1 MEGLK
6 KTRTGKYRAAD
17 VDRLLMKLR
26 CDYESCL
33 REQKLR
39 ILELRNENKTLM
51 ALTERY
57 QADAQYVSEI
67 IVRAEQTAKAIVEQA
82 EMKAMKCLSESEAMS
97 HRMQMEARDCLKR
110 LVGLKK
116 ASESVYMAA
125 CQALPEEPGDDPAR
139 AVAQAVLSLYDTAHR
154 NDLKNDSRRR

>member
-1 MEGLK
+1 MESLK

-39 ILELRNENKTLM
+39 ILELRNENKALM
-51 ALTERY
+51 AQAEKY

-67 IVRAEQTAKAIVEQA
+67 IARAEQTAKAIVEQA
-82 EMKAMKCLSESEAMS
+82 EMKAMRCLAESEAMS
-97 HRMQMEARDCLKR
+97 HRMQMEARDCVRR
-110 LVGLKK
+110 LVRLKK

-125 CQALPEEPGDDPAR
+125 CQAVPEEPGDDPAR
-139 AVAQAVLSLYDTAHR
+139 AVAQAVLSLYDTTHR
-154 NDLKNDSRRR
+154 QEPKNESR